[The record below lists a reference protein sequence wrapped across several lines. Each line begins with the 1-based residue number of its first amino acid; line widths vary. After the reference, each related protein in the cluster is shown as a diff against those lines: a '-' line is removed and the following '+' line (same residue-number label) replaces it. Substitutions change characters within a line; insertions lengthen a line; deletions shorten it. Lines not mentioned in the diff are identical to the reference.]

1 MKKSVISVTIIYF
14 LMKCYIFFMRGPICR
29 VLLTTYL
36 IVLCGFTEAVNYNR
50 KEFNLKGNVYC
61 ICVREYSFNIE
72 FGELNRGALL
82 NENYTYFLQNGNVI
96 IDSLI
101 DKKMYKRY
109 NYDEHSNIIQEMRI
123 LVGAGRKSTIG
134 NTEFNF
140 NDTTNC
146 YRYRNEYS
154 ADGLLKEVSIFNKN
168 EQILK
173 VKYTRSTTSENAVC
187 WGKRNIEKEIVTTK
201 ANRTTKLYSEI
212 NDYKSPIATI
222 VETLNDKGLVVKI
235 SKQAL
240 GRFGTSETL
249 YSYDEHDNVIT
260 ETSKLSTAFGGE
272 KNAFTYRY
280 DYDKKGNWIRKIVF
294 NNGKVKS
301 WTERI
306 IYYVSSP
313 SDYNKIVEQDKQ
325 MTERHIWIANKERL
339 YKDSLATRKKVYED
353 SIAARKKAYED
364 SLIAVVCKLDEI
376 IEKELLQKHIMAI
389 PQRLYN
395 NYNFDIK
402 LRDIDGEIKNMTIN
416 GNIIQFTSKKGK
428 KTIDVDL
435 LESRNRNYYWSWN
448 DNSEGH
454 DEFQIGYSSDY
465 NDIVIA
471 RPFILLLHKEDGIY
485 KAYTPASQI
494 INLDVLN
501 NILDAKEKKDP
512 LFLREHTQLFWHA
525 NKGSVIDH
533 YKKLLVGNGKKTLE
547 DSDNSTIVQ
556 NSDNSEIYEVTDDMP
571 QFPGGS
577 SALLNYLSS
586 AVRYPVDA
594 EARGAQGRVLCS
606 FVIEI
611 DGSTSNIKVTKGVD
625 PSLDKEAIRVIS
637 HMPKWIPGKK
647 NGTPVRVRYSAPVSF
662 RLQ

>member
-1 MKKSVISVTIIYF
+1 MNKSVITMTIMYF
-14 LMKCYIFFMRGPICR
+14 LRNLDYIFVKGHICR
-29 VLLTTYL
+29 VLLTTYF
-36 IVLCGFTEAVNYNR
+36 IISCIFIGAENYNR
-50 KEFNLKGNVYC
+50 KEFNLKGDVYC
-61 ICVREYSFNIE
+61 IGVREFSFNIE
-72 FGELNRGALL
+72 FGELKRGALL

-101 DKKMYKRY
+101 DKKVYKRY

-123 LVGAGRKSTIG
+123 LVGAGRKGKIG

-140 NDTTNC
+140 NDTTNY

-154 ADGLLKEVSIFNKN
+154 ADGLLKEVSKFSENG
-168 EQILK
+168 QILK
-173 VKYTRSTTSENAVC
+173 VKYTRSATSEHAVY

-201 ANRTTKLYSEI
+201 ANITTKLYSEI
-212 NDYKSPIATI
+212 NDYKSPIGTI
-222 VETLNDKGLVVKI
+222 VETLNNKGLVVKK
-235 SKQAL
+235 SSQAFGGL
-240 GRFGTSETL
+240 GTTETL

-260 ETSKLSTAFGGE
+260 ETSKVSTAFGGE
-272 KNAFTYRY
+272 KKAFTYRY
-280 DYDKKGNWIRKIVF
+280 DYDKKGNWIRKIGF
-294 NNGKVKS
+294 NNGKVIS

-306 IYYVSSP
+306 IFYASSP
-313 SDYNKIVEQDKQ
+313 SDYTKIVEQDKQ
-325 MTERHIWIANKERL
+325 VTERHIRIGNKERL
-339 YKDSLATRKKVYED
+339 YKDSIAARKKVYED
-353 SIAARKKAYED
+353 SIAARKKTYED
-364 SLIAVVCKLDEI
+364 SLITVVCKLDEI
-376 IEKELLQKHIMAI
+376 IEKELLQKHIMAV
-389 PQRLYN
+389 PQSLYN

-416 GNIIQFTSKKGK
+416 GNIIQFTLKKGK

-471 RPFILLLHKEDGIY
+471 RPFMLLLHKEEGIY
-485 KAYTPASQI
+485 KAYTPDPKI
-494 INLDVLN
+494 INPDVLN
-501 NILDAKEKKDP
+501 NILNAKEKKDP

-525 NKGSVIDH
+525 NKGSVIDY
-533 YKKLLVGNGKKTLE
+533 YKELLAGNGKKTLE
-547 DSDNSTIVQ
+547 NSDNLTIVQ

-571 QFPGGS
+571 QFPGGP
-577 SALLNYLSS
+577 SALFNYLSS
-586 AVRYPVDA
+586 AIRYPVDA
-594 EARGAQGRVLCS
+594 ESRGAQGRVLCS

-647 NGTPVRVRYSAPVSF
+647 NGIPVRVRYSAPVSF